1 MKLWQGRGRFGT
13 PSAPLAVA
21 AAVVASVGV
30 VLAMALTLH
39 GRGASTPDA
48 RPAAATSAPAP
59 SPYAADPLAADIVK
73 QQNAVRDAPKDYVA
87 WANLGLDYVQQAK
100 VTVNPSYYPKAESV
114 LARSLALNSTE
125 NYLGMAGRSALKAAE
140 HDFAGARQWAQRG
153 LKINPYN
160 ATLYGS
166 LDDANTQLGR
176 YSEAFTAAQKMNDLQ
191 PGVAA
196 FTRAEYVFELRG
208 DLPHARQAM
217 QEAAK
222 TATAPA
228 DKAYAAYYLS
238 ELAFNAGDAAT
249 ALRLAED
256 GLRQN
261 PKYVALLEAKAKAE
275 AALGQT
281 DAAVRDYTAVVAA
294 VPQPEYVV
302 EFGEYLES
310 LGRTSEARIQYT
322 LFSTENALFRSNGV
336 TLDTDP
342 TLFYANHGQPA
353 LALKYGRV
361 GIRIRP
367 FIEMDDAYAW
377 ALHANH
383 RDVEALAWQR
393 KAMALGTRNAL
404 FFYHAGV
411 IEKSL
416 GHRSAAKSYL
426 QRALATNPHFNPLA
440 APIARHA
447 LASL

>member
-1 MKLWQGRGRFGT
+1 MKLWQGRGRFGA
-13 PSAPLAVA
+13 PSAVV
-21 AAVVASVGV
+21 AAVVAVVVV

-39 GRGASTPDA
+39 GRGGSTPDA
-48 RPAAATSAPAP
+48 GPAGVTPTP
-59 SPYAADPLAADIVK
+59 SPSATAADPLAADIVK
-73 QQNAVRDAPKDYVA
+73 QQNAVRDAPKNYVA

-100 VTVNPSYYPKAESV
+100 ITVNPAYYPKATAV
-114 LARSLALNSTE
+114 LARSLALNTTE
-125 NYLGMAGRSALKAAE
+125 NYLAMAGQAALKAAE
-140 HDFAGARQWAQRG
+140 HDFAGARQWALRG

-166 LDDANTQLGR
+166 LNDANTQLGR
-176 YSEAFTAAQKMNDLQ
+176 YAEAVAAAQKMNDLQ

-249 ALRLAED
+249 ALRLADD
-256 GLRQN
+256 GLRQD
-261 PKYVALLEAKAKAE
+261 PSYAALLQAKARAE
-275 AALGQT
+275 AGLGQT
-281 DAAVRDYTAVVAA
+281 DAAVRDYTAVVNQ
-294 VPQPEYVV
+294 VPQPFYVV

-310 LGRTSEARIQYT
+310 VGRISEARTQYS
-322 LFSTENALFRSNGV
+322 LFGTENALFQSNGV

-383 RDVEALAWQR
+383 RDVEALAWER

-404 FFYHAGV
+404 FFYHAGM

-416 GHRSAAKSYL
+416 GHPAAAKSYL

-440 APIARHA
+440 VPVARRT
-447 LASL
+447 LAGL